1 MKPNFNENYKG
12 IKCRVCLVKEGD
24 AEEEISL
31 CNADKIHALVKDEL
45 VSADREIMLSILL
58 TTKSQL
64 IGVETVAIGSL
75 NSTSLVPREIFKG
88 AILANAASIVLC
100 HNHPSGDLTPS
111 NEDINFTKEMIEAG
125 KLLGIQVL
133 DHLIVSSKGFA
144 SLRDH
149 MTFKPI

>member
-45 VSADREIMLSILL
+45 VSADREIMLSVLL
-58 TTKSQL
+58 TCKNQL

-100 HNHPSGDLTPS
+100 HNHPSGGLIPS
-111 NEDINFTKEMIEAG
+111 NEDIKLTKEMIEAG
-125 KLLGIQVL
+125 KLLGIQL
-133 DHLIVSSKGFA
+133 MDHLVVSSKGYVTI
-144 SLRDH
+144 RDYCN
-149 MTFKPI
+149 FL

>member
-1 MKPNFNENYKG
+1 MKPHFNENYKG
-12 IKCRVCLVKEGD
+12 IKCRVYMVKEGD

-31 CNADKIHALVKDEL
+31 CNADNIHELVKEEL
-45 VSADREIMLSILL
+45 VSADREIMLSVLL
-58 TTKSQL
+58 TCKNHL

-100 HNHPSGDLTPS
+100 HNHPSGGLTPS
-111 NEDINFTKEMIEAG
+111 NEDIKLTKEMIEAG

-133 DHLIVSSKGFA
+133 DHLIVSSKGYVTI
-144 SLRDH
+144 RDYH
-149 MTFKPI
+149 NFSI